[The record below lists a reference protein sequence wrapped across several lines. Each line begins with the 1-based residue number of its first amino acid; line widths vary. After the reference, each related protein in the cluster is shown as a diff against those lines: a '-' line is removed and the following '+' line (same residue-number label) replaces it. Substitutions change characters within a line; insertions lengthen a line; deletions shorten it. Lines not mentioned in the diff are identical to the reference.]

1 MLFCHITSR
10 IEGRAHD
17 DLLGEKGGRGFPTL
31 MFLDASGESL
41 GEHQGPRT
49 VAGLEKSLGSVQK
62 KAKEFATL
70 RSKAEGGD
78 RTAKTKLLVLELEN
92 GAVSLGDATKAVEEL
107 GSLSGALKKHVAAGL
122 AAAEYREA
130 LDQVKGMPDAAVV
143 AGGKFAAM
151 AKADRIP
158 EVARAPKYWPYF
170 LEFAAAEG
178 DLALFDKA
186 QKRYLDALAASQ
198 GRGSPAFRQV
208 SEKVEMLRED
218 AKRNRGKNKKE

>member
-17 DLLGEKGGRGFPTL
+17 DLLSEKGGRGFPTL

-49 VAGLEKSLGSVQK
+49 VEGLEKSLGSVQK

-78 RTAKTKLLVLELEN
+78 RTAKAKLLVLELEN
-92 GAVSLGDATKAVEEL
+92 GAVPLGDATKAVEEL
-107 GSLSGALKKHVAAGL
+107 GSLSGLLKKQIAAGL
-122 AAAEYREA
+122 AAAEYREV
-130 LDQVKGMPDAAVV
+130 LEQTKGQADAAVA
-143 AGGKFAAM
+143 AGEKFAAM

-170 LEFAAAEG
+170 LEYAAAEG

-186 QKRYLDALAASQ
+186 QKRYLAALAALQ

-218 AKRNRGKNKKE
+218 AKRNRGKKK

>member
-10 IEGRAHD
+10 IEGRAYD
-17 DLLGEKGGRGFPTL
+17 DLLSEKGGRGFPTL
-31 MFLDASGESL
+31 MFLEASGESL

-49 VAGLEKSLGSVQK
+49 VEGLTKTLGSVQK

-78 RTAKTKLLVLELEN
+78 RTAKAKLLVLELDN

-107 GSLSGALKKHVAAGL
+107 GSFSGALKKQIAAGL
-122 AAAEYREA
+122 AAAEYREV
-130 LDQVKGMPDAAVV
+130 LVEMKGKPDAAVA
-143 AGGKFAAM
+143 AGEKFSAM

-170 LEFAAAEG
+170 LEYAAAEG

-186 QKRYLDALAASQ
+186 QKRYLDALAAQQ

-218 AKRNRGKNKKE
+218 AKRNRGKKK